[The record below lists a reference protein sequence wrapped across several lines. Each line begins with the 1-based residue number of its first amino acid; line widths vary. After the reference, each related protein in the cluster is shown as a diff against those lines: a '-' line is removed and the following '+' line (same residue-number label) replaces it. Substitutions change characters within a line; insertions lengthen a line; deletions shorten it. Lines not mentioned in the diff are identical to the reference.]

1 MAIHLVY
8 SYYPKLNEAK
18 KIAKSVLKNKLAA
31 CVNINK
37 NINSLYFWNNK
48 FCDEKEIEIS
58 FKTYKNKVKKL
69 VFFLE
74 KNHPY
79 ECPCV
84 IAFTI
89 KTSNKKFFN
98 WIKSQTK

>member
-69 VFFLE
+69 VIFLE

-89 KTSNKKFFN
+89 KSSNKKFFN